1 MPRTMVQRRMVQSQ
15 HNYRPMLVAALVL
28 SAAIA
33 AHAQSGGT
41 QIVGLPV
48 FSADGMKIGQVID
61 VTLSADR
68 QVEQIRFV
76 TGSPLGLGERTL
88 AIAQPAFIIAA
99 GRIRLADLSADD
111 VQALPNAPAES
122 P

>member
-1 MPRTMVQRRMVQSQ
+1 MPRTTAQRRMITQ
-15 HNYRPMLVAALVL
+15 HIHRPMLVSALVL
-28 SAAIA
+28 SAIIA
-33 AHAQSGGT
+33 ANAQSGGT

-61 VTLSADR
+61 VTLSANR
-68 QVEQIRFV
+68 QIEQIRFV
-76 TGSPLGLGERTL
+76 TGSPLGLGERTV
-88 AIAQPAFIIAA
+88 AIAHPAFIIAA
-99 GRIRLADLSADD
+99 GRVRLADLSADD

>member
-1 MPRTMVQRRMVQSQ
+1 MPRTMAQRSRVP
-15 HNYRPMLVAALVL
+15 YLVFSALLL
-28 SAAIA
+28 SAAVA

-61 VTLSADR
+61 VALSADR
-68 QVEQIRFV
+68 QIEQIRIV
-76 TGSPLGLGERTL
+76 TGSPLGFGERTV
-88 AIAQPAFIIAA
+88 AIAQPAFIIVG
-99 GRIRLADLSADD
+99 GRVMLASLSADD